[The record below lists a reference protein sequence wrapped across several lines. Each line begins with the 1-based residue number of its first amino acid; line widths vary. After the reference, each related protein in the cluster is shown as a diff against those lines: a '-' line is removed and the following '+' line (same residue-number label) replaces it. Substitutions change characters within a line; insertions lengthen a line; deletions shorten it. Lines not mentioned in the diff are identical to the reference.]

1 MLNVAIIGAGAA
13 GCFCAVNLKRMLGNN
28 CSIDVFEAGRK
39 PLAKV
44 AITGGGRCNL
54 TNSFQQ
60 VSSLALAYPRGE
72 RLMKRLF
79 FSFSNDD
86 AMRWWQNNGVE
97 LVVQNDCCVFPR
109 SQDAMQIV
117 STLTSAMTQS
127 GVRTHLQHR
136 VSSLQRL
143 IDGKYRLSFSNDAN
157 SAVADV
163 VLVAVG
169 GCPSANMLSFL
180 EPLALNIKPVVPSLF
195 TFNIKDSA
203 LTQLMGVVVKD
214 ACVSIPSTK
223 FKADGPLLVTHWG
236 LSGPA
241 ILKLSSYS
249 AVFLAEKDYKAP
261 LLVSWLGRKTQPE
274 VEALL
279 SDFVNDSA
287 NKMVQNEYP
296 QQLTQRLW
304 SYLLSRAGVPAELR
318 WRDVG
323 RKLLNKLCS
332 VLICDEYRID
342 GRGQYKEEFVTCGGV
357 ALDNLDQNSL
367 QCKSHPGL
375 YFAGEVTD
383 VDAITGGFNLQAA
396 WTMGYVVAKSI
407 AQNFNKQV

>member
-287 NKMVQNEYP
+287 LIAKYAADD
-296 QQLTQRLW
+296 
-304 SYLLSRAGVPAELR
+304 SFG
-318 WRDVG
+318 D
-323 RKLLNKLCS
+323 S
-332 VLICDEYRID
+332 VL
-342 GRGQYKEEFVTCGGV
+342 GGQNPLGIFSEGVATVDLSNVTAYDQGMTEEFQTAMKDYFEGKYATYEDAVNAFYDAV
-357 ALDNLDQNSL
+357 LVKYPSL
-367 QCKSHPGL
+367 SKP
-375 YFAGEVTD
+375 
-383 VDAITGGFNLQAA
+383 N
-396 WTMGYVVAKSI
+396 
-407 AQNFNKQV
+407 